1 MGRSRDLADG
11 TLAELNVDS
20 NTLAVDATNDR
31 VGIGT
36 SSPATQLGFPIGN
49 NTKISQAFTTAH
61 LAGNVG
67 SLGLTISDGGGH
79 SGVFVN
85 NTHNGTYSS
94 QDITFLTAQGGISVA
109 TERMRIDSSGR
120 VTMPYQ
126 PSFRAFKTSSWS
138 TGNSVITGW
147 STFHNTGN
155 HLNTSTGVFTAPVAG
170 VYQVSFHWLS
180 DNTTTQSDVH
190 IRLNNAPNNGI
201 RTRSA
206 SSGGHQT
213 TSGSQSIY
221 MSANDTLNF
230 FFESGDKVYMD
241 ASQTWTSWSVT
252 LLG

>member
-11 TLAELNVDS
+11 KLTELLDVEQS
-20 NTLAVDATNDR
+20 T
-31 VGIGT
+31 
-36 SSPATQLGFPIGN
+36 
-49 NTKISQAFTTAH
+49 
-61 LAGNVG
+61 
-67 SLGLTISDGGGH
+67 GH
-79 SGVFVN
+79 SVQLDHTSTSGYSSVAWAE
-85 NTHNGTYSS
+85 NGTIKAYSAHFGTTDGS
-94 QDITFLTAQGGISVA
+94 GERLQHWVASNAPITFGTNN